1 MLRVTVKWLGMSF
14 LLLALVGTAVAAPAG
29 QAGAL
34 LAAVVS
40 FTSDV
45 STVNYAD
52 VEAGT
57 ALTTLSWRTI
67 NTNGQYRLALD
78 TYQQNRWVS
87 LLGANEALP
96 LNGER
101 QITVTHPQNYGVPT
115 YRLTLQTTRGDV
127 IGQQFITIPYAPSA
141 QAAPHIVSF
150 STQAPSIDTNLLVQ
164 NNARLNVNWQIADR
178 SPNTLIRFEQVLPDG
193 STISVEPSRSV
204 LWLPSEGQGGIVPRS
219 TASKEDLHFRMSL
232 INLDDNSVIDQAEF
246 SLPVIGTVIQ
256 APQLVQ
262 QPSNPISVF
271 NAEPGA
277 SSVTLNWDAGD
288 AQRVEVLQQVANEGP
303 TTLYIQLPPSGS
315 ITVPIPADAPETTF
329 TLRAQTAEGEVS
341 TGAVTVPST
350 GP

>member
-1 MLRVTVKWLGMSF
+1 MSI
-14 LLLALVGTAVAAPAG
+14 LLLALAGAATAAPAR

-34 LAAVVS
+34 LAAIVS
-40 FTSDV
+40 FNSDV

-52 VEAGT
+52 VDAGT
-57 ALTTLSWRTI
+57 ASATLSWRTI

-87 LLGANEALP
+87 VLGTNEALP
-96 LNGER
+96 LNGSR
-101 QITVTHPQNYGVPT
+101 QVTVTHPQNYGVPT
-115 YRLTLQTTRGDV
+115 YRLTLHTTQGDV

-141 QAAPHIVSF
+141 QAAPQIVSF
-150 STQAPSIDTNLLVQ
+150 TTQAPSIDTNLLVQ
-164 NNARLNVNWQIADR
+164 NNARLTVSWQIADR

-204 LWLPSEGQGGIVPRS
+204 LWLPSQGDGGITPRS

-256 APQLVQ
+256 APQIAR
-262 QPSNPISVF
+262 QPSGPISVF
-271 NAEPGA
+271 NAEPSA

-315 ITVPIPADAPETTF
+315 MTIPIPADAPETTF

-341 TGAVTVPST
+341 TGEVTVPPT

>member
-1 MLRVTVKWLGMSF
+1 MLRAIIQWIGMSI
-14 LLLALVGTAVAAPAG
+14 LLLGLVGGAAAAPAQ

-34 LAAVVS
+34 LAAIVS

-45 STVNYAD
+45 NTVNYAD

-57 ALTTLSWRTI
+57 ASATLSWQTI

-87 LLGANEALP
+87 LLGENEALP
-96 LNGER
+96 LNGTR
-101 QITVTHPQNYGVPT
+101 QVTVAHPQNYGVPT
-115 YRLTLQTTRGDV
+115 YRLTLHTTRGDV

-150 STQAPSIDTNLLVQ
+150 STLTPSIDTNLLVQ
-164 NNARLNVNWQIADR
+164 NNARLTVNWQIADR
-178 SPNTLIRFEQVLPDG
+178 APNTLIRFEQVLPDG

-204 LWLPSEGQGGIVPRS
+204 LWLPSRGDGGITPRS
-219 TASKEDLHFRMSL
+219 TASKDDLHFRMSL
-232 INLDDNSVIDQAEF
+232 INLEDNSVIDQAEF

-256 APQLVQ
+256 APQIVR
-262 QPSNPISVF
+262 QPSSPISTF
-271 NAEPGA
+271 SAEPNA

-315 ITVPIPADAPETTF
+315 LTVPIPADAPETTF
-329 TLRAQTAEGEVS
+329 TLRAQNAEGEVS
-341 TGAVTVPST
+341 TGEVTVPPA